1 MNDSSTL
8 SIPDSYDQISDT
20 LGTAELILDDA
31 VENAKTLF
39 HTLVLSSHDEGKIVS
54 RVVVLREFNSK
65 ERYLR
70 FHTDARAPKIKHFKK
85 NSNASLLGY
94 DPALKIQLKLQG
106 SVDVHFNDDVTK
118 LSWNESTTR
127 SKKCYSVEGGSSL
140 KIENPSEYDLK
151 DGNIE
156 DGYLNFA
163 VLKFKYTS
171 LEFLYLKSS
180 GHRRAIHSWNE
191 GLVSN
196 WLVP

>member
-1 MNDSSTL
+1 MNDRSSL
-8 SIPDSYDQISDT
+8 SIPDSYDQISET
-20 LGTAELILDDA
+20 LRIAELILDDA

-39 HTLVLSSHDEGKIVS
+39 HTLVLSSHDEDKIVS
-54 RVVVLREFNSK
+54 RVVVLREFNLK

-94 DPALKIQLKLQG
+94 DPSLKIQLKLQG
-106 SVDVHFNDDVTK
+106 NVDVHFNDDVTK
-118 LSWNESTTR
+118 SSWNESTTR

>member
-1 MNDSSTL
+1 MNDRSSL
-8 SIPDSYDQISDT
+8 SIPDSYDQISET
-20 LGTAELILDDA
+20 LRTAELILDDA

-39 HTLVLSSHDEGKIVS
+39 HTLVLSSHDEDKIVS
-54 RVVVLREFNSK
+54 RVVVLREFNLK

-106 SVDVHFNDDVTK
+106 NVDVHFNDDVTK
-118 LSWNESTTR
+118 SSWNESTTR

>member
-1 MNDSSTL
+1 MSEKAKLT
-8 SIPDSYDQISDT
+8 IPDTYDQISDT
-20 LGTAELILDDA
+20 LNTAESILDNA
-31 VENAKTLF
+31 VDNAKTLF
-39 HTLVLSSHDEGKIVS
+39 HTLTLSSHDEGKIAS

-70 FHTDARAPKIKHFKK
+70 FHTDARAPKIKHFQK
-85 NSNASLLGY
+85 NSNASILGY
-94 DPALKIQLKLQG
+94 DPTLKIQLKLQG
-106 SVDVHFNDDVTK
+106 NIEVHLNNDVTK
-118 LSWNESTTR
+118 ASWNESTAR

-140 KIENPSEYDLK
+140 EIDNPSDYDLK

-180 GHRRAIHSWNE
+180 GHRRAIHSWDE
-191 GLVSN
+191 DLVSN

>member
-1 MNDSSTL
+1 M
-8 SIPDSYDQISDT
+8 
-20 LGTAELILDDA
+20 
-31 VENAKTLF
+31 
-39 HTLVLSSHDEGKIVS
+39 
-54 RVVVLREFNSK
+54 
-65 ERYLR
+65 
-70 FHTDARAPKIKHFKK
+70 
-85 NSNASLLGY
+85 LGY

-106 SVDVHFNDDVTK
+106 NVDVHFNDDVTK
-118 LSWNESTTR
+118 SSWNESTTR